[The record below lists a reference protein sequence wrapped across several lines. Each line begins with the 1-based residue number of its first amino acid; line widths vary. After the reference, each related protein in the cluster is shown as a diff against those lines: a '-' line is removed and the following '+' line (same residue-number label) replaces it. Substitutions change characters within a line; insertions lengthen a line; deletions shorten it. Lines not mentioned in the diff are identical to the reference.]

1 MKIQLA
7 REKSEIR
14 WELIRMSTC
23 VDLSQFVINV
33 RQCHFSDWDRI
44 DETEGMV
51 FESMQTQG

>member
-51 FESMQTQG
+51 FESM